1 MKLLIILTLWLI
13 VYNEILPT
21 ISALFELARTWIVYW
36 ISDAQYKTALLQDEI
51 SETQERN
58 QPRSNQVIGF
68 QLPEE
73 YDEEEDYV

>member
-21 ISALFELARTWIVYW
+21 ISALFELARAWIVCL
-36 ISDAQYKTALLQDEI
+36 ISDVQYKTALLQDKI
-51 SETQERN
+51 VETQEQN
-58 QPRSNQVIGF
+58 QPRSNQAIGF